1 MTSGLESGIVGSHPR
16 VACQKSTFWKPSMET
31 LEKTPLVHV
40 DWRGPVVAA
49 SGPAPC
55 ARPHAAPPAPL
66 ARLGGGAQVVG
77 GEGPPAPVPCRSFL
91 TGAGLPEWAR
101 PSAQAS
107 TAPSAFTSCPAC
119 RASRVCPVCLCSRRV
134 CTRRAQCTVFG
145 SLLLCLWRWVAR
157 PVWPPGDPV
166 PPRPAPAPPG
176 SWVGLIRPLPLCL
189 VRRSP
194 CARLSREP
202 PRPPSTAITA
212 SLSSCPSWTRA
223 PLRPSTARRSSA
235 AAAPSPGC
243 RRPAVARGSR
253 GCLLST
259 LPSPPG
265 GRCPCRLSESLPR
278 AVSEDPISWE
288 VTRLMVGLA
297 VGSVCRSACAANG
310 PGPPLLEQFF
320 ISVSRN

>member
-1 MTSGLESGIVGSHPR
+1 
-16 VACQKSTFWKPSMET
+16 MET
-31 LEKTPLVHV
+31 LEKAPLARV

-55 ARPHAAPPAPL
+55 ARPHAAPQPHSP
-66 ARLGGGAQVVG
+66 GSEEGAQVVG
-77 GEGPPAPVPCRSFL
+77 GEGPAAPVPCRSFL
-91 TGAGLPEWAR
+91 TSAGLPGWAR

-107 TAPSAFTSCPAC
+107 PAPSAFTSCPAC
-119 RASRVCPVCLCSRRV
+119 RASCVCPVCLCSRRV
-134 CTRRAQCTVFG
+134 CARQAQRTVFG

-166 PPRPAPAPPG
+166 PPRPAPALPV
-176 SWVGLIRPLPLCL
+176 SWVGLIRPLPLCFVL
-189 VRRSP
+189 RSP

-212 SLSSCPSWTRA
+212 SPSSCPSWTRA
-223 PLRPSTARRSSA
+223 PPRPSTARRSSA

-265 GRCPCRLSESLPR
+265 GRCPCRSSGSLQR

-288 VTRLMVGLA
+288 VTRFTVGLGA
-297 VGSVCRSACAANG
+297 GSVCRSACAANG
-310 PGPPLLEQFF
+310 PGPQLLDQFF